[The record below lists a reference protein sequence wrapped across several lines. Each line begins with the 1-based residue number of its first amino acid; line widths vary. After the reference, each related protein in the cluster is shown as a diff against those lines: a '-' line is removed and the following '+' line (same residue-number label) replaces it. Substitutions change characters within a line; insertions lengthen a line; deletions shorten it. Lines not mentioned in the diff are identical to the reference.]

1 MEIVRGGSDTSRSE
15 PSVAMLRRFGA
26 ISPAAI
32 TMAVGEVNQARSFEG
47 PLDVVLPERREE
59 WEQVVRVMLL
69 EHADFIAA
77 PQARDEVACYYGPL
91 QKLIAR
97 VVRDATQVNEPPA

>member
-1 MEIVRGGSDTSRSE
+1 
-15 PSVAMLRRFGA
+15 MLRRFGA

-59 WEQVVRVMLL
+59 WRGMRA
-69 EHADFIAA
+69 HCSFA
-77 PQARDEVACYYGPL
+77 P
-91 QKLIAR
+91 
-97 VVRDATQVNEPPA
+97 